1 MSGKYIDPEYKRKH
15 YLANKEKYK
24 AKAKA
29 WKEANPDKVKE
40 SSKKRYENKRDHIL
54 AVTTAYYNSLT
65 PEERRAR
72 ERAWRAK
79 NPGKAAAFCAK
90 RRTRISKQ
98 CPPWVDYKEIQGFY
112 EMAARVSACLG
123 IKHHVDHI
131 YPLKGKTSRG
141 LHVPWNLRV
150 IPATI
155 NHKKHNKLP
164 EEFKHG
170 RV

>member
-1 MSGKYIDPEYKRKH
+1 MAGSYADPEYKRKH

-40 SSKKRYENKRDHIL
+40 TSSRRYKKKKDHIL
-54 AVTTAYYNSLT
+54 AVTTAYYNSLP
-65 PEERRAR
+65 PETRRAR
-72 ERAWRAK
+72 AKAWRDK
-79 NPGKAAAFCAK
+79 NPGHAASTCAK
-90 RRTRISKQ
+90 RRTSLVQQ
-98 CPPWVDYKEIQGFY
+98 CPPWVDQKEITAFY
-112 EMAARVSACLG
+112 EMAARVSKCLG

-131 YPLKGKTSRG
+131 YPIKGKTSRG